1 MSNGIKITENETLL
15 VLHNSFDLTHNISTN
30 LSRITRDTEGARGPF
45 LERPG
50 SFTGPKSN
58 IQIEI

>member
-30 LSRITRDTEGARGPF
+30 LSRITRDTEGARAV
-45 LERPG
+45 R
-50 SFTGPKSN
+50 
-58 IQIEI
+58 